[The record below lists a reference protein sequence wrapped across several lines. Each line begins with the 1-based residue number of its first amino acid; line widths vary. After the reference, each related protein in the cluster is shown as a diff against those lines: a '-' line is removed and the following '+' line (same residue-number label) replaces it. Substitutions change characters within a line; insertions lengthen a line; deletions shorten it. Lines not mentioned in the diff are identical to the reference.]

1 MIVLDGVGDLP
12 SPALGGLTPL
22 EAAAT
27 PRLDALAAEGLCG
40 MVDPLFPG
48 LPVDTHTGT
57 ALLMGLAPVD
67 AMFLSRG
74 PVEAAGVGAVL
85 DTGDVAVR
93 ANFATVQS
101 EGGRLR
107 VLDRRA
113 GRIRSHTHELASA
126 LTDLDLGDGISGT
139 LTAGT
144 QHRSVVCL
152 RGQRL
157 SGNITD
163 TDPGSRM
170 NPGWVKVSEP
180 VIANEPDAAR
190 TADALNRF
198 VRKAYERL
206 RDHAVNDERRA
217 RGELPATGVV
227 TRGAGTMHR
236 CRSIVRHSGLQGALV
251 AGERTVIGL
260 GRLFGFEI
268 FVAPGFNALPTT
280 DLDGKMSA
288 VNGALQDHD
297 LVFLHIKAT
306 DVCAHDRKPLQKRDF
321 LQRFDA
327 VLQQIVDLDELVVA
341 VSGDHSTDSN
351 TGVHCGDPVP
361 SVLRVPGGRRDRV
374 NEYGESACFGGGL
387 GRISSPALL
396 VSMLD
401 GMGRLTNYQPHDRE
415 LYFV

>member
-1 MIVLDGVGDLP
+1 
-12 SPALGGLTPL
+12 
-22 EAAAT
+22 
-27 PRLDALAAEGLCG
+27 
-40 MVDPLFPG
+40 
-48 LPVDTHTGT
+48 
-57 ALLMGLAPVD
+57 
-67 AMFLSRG
+67 MFLSRG
-74 PVEAAGVGAVL
+74 PVEAAGVGAL
-85 DTGDVAVR
+85 LNTGDVAVR

-101 EGGRLR
+101 EDGRLR

-113 GRIRSHTHELASA
+113 GRIRSHTHELAST
-126 LTDLDLGDGISGT
+126 LTDVDLGDGISGT

-144 QHRSVVCL
+144 QHRAVVCL

-157 SGNITD
+157 SGNVTD

-170 NPGWVKVSEP
+170 NPGWVQISKP
-180 VIANEPDAAR
+180 VIANEADAAR

-198 VRKAYERL
+198 VHKAHKLL

-217 RGELPATGVV
+217 RGELPATGIV

-236 CRSIVRHSGLQGALV
+236 CRNIVRHMGLQGALV

-260 GRLFGFEI
+260 GRLFGCDV
-268 FVAPGFNALPTT
+268 FVGPGFSALPNT
-280 DLDGKMSA
+280 DLDGKMDA

-321 LQRFDA
+321 LERLDSALRQVA
-327 VLQQIVDLDELVVA
+327 ELDELVVA

-374 NEYGESACFGGGL
+374 TEYGESACLGGGL
-387 GRISSPALL
+387 GRISAAALL

-401 GMGRLTNYQPHDRE
+401 GMGRLHNYQPHDRE